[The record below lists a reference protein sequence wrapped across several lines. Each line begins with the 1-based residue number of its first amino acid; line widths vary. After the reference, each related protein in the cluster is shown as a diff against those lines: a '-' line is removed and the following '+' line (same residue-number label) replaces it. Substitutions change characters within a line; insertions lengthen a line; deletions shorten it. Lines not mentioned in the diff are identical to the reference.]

1 MPENEEAMVRDSLA
15 RIELG
20 QQRLADQVSR
30 IETEHS
36 TRMAGMEISNAT
48 RDGRI
53 DAINEKVSED
63 RKTREST
70 SNRLWGSLGIL
81 VGAVTSLFVGAWNL
95 STNDARQND
104 QIASLKE
111 SLANLGNQ
119 QRR

>member
-1 MPENEEAMVRDSLA
+1 MPPAEKDDGMVRDSLA
-15 RIELG
+15 RIEAG
-20 QQRLADQVSR
+20 QRRLEDQVSR

-95 STNDARQND
+95 STNDAHQND
-104 QIASLKE
+104 QIAALKE
-111 SLANLGNQ
+111 TVASLEKKK
-119 QRR
+119 